1 MRKVWGGWGETAST
15 PVRKRARARGEE
27 RVGEGGRG
35 KAVHGRLCLH
45 VNWAA
50 SLEAALKK
58 QS

>member
-1 MRKVWGGWGETAST
+1 M
-15 PVRKRARARGEE
+15 RKRARARGEE